1 MARLQS
7 NRYASVTCDGV
18 SILLTERRPSAA
30 SVLFDGAK
38 LMTRLTDLL
47 DPDQWLASGNKLS
60 DFPLPH
66 GASERE
72 AVRLILLAKPELDD
86 HLERWSKLVME
97 RGGGGV
103 KKIGDVFTEDYLREL
118 WERTRFAGSS

>member
-1 MARLQS
+1 
-7 NRYASVTCDGV
+7 
-18 SILLTERRPSAA
+18 
-30 SVLFDGAK
+30 
-38 LMTRLTDLL
+38 MTGLTDLL
-47 DPDQWLASGNKLS
+47 DPDQWLASGKKLS

-66 GASERE
+66 GTSERE
-72 AVRLILLAKPELDD
+72 AVRLILLARPELDA

-97 RGGGGV
+97 RGGGGS